1 MQYNP
6 KHAVST
12 KRSTKFR
19 LAGIGVAGAAT
30 IMGGLATASSAQA
43 VGPWDAVAACE
54 SGGNWAI
61 NTGNGF
67 YGGLQFTRSTW
78 NGYGGGAY
86 AATANLASR
95 DQQIAIAQKVLVG
108 QGPGAWPVCSV
119 KGGLTRANGGTSS
132 AAAAPAAAPAAA
144 APAAQ
149 ASRSMSRVAP
159 QTVAPKAVAPQAAAP
174 NVAPAKKAVAV
185 APKTAAVAAAKA
197 PAKATAPHAA
207 AKAGSDK
214 SVTVKAGDT
223 LSMLAAKYQIKGGWE
238 ALFAANKGTVS
249 NANLIFVGQ
258 QLQLPG

>member
-43 VGPWDAVAACE
+43 AGPWDAVAACE

-108 QGPGAWPVCSV
+108 QGAGAWPVCSV

-132 AAAAPAAAPAAA
+132 AAAAPAAA
-144 APAAQ
+144 APVAQQ
-149 ASRSMSRVAP
+149 ASRGAARVA
-159 QTVAPKAVAPQAAAP
+159 VA
-174 NVAPAKKAVAV
+174 NVAPAKAETVTLK
-185 APKTAAVAAAKA
+185 KAAVAAPKA
-197 PAKATAPHAA
+197 PAKAATKATAPHG
-207 AKAGSDK
+207 AKAVSGK
-214 SVTVKAGDT
+214 TVTVKAGDT
-223 LSMLAAKYQIKGGWE
+223 LSVLAAKYQIKGGWA

-258 QLQLPG
+258 QLQLPS

>member
-6 KHAVST
+6 KHARST

-19 LAGIGVAGAAT
+19 LAGVGVAGAAT

-43 VGPWDAVAACE
+43 ASPWDAVAACE

-67 YGGLQFTRSTW
+67 YGGLQFTRQTW
-78 NGYGGGAY
+78 LGYGGGAY
-86 AATANLASR
+86 AGTANLASR

-132 AAAAPAAAPAAA
+132 AAAAPVA

-149 ASRSMSRVAP
+149 ASRSTVR
-159 QTVAPKAVAPQAAAP
+159 VAPKAVAPQAVAPKAAAP
-174 NVAPAKKAVAV
+174 NVAPPTKAAAV
-185 APKTAAVAAAKA
+185 APRAVAKA
-197 PAKATAPHAA
+197 PAKATTMATAPRVA
-207 AKAGSDK
+207 AKAVSGK
-214 SVTVKAGDT
+214 TVTVKAGDT
-223 LSMLAAKYQIKGGWE
+223 LSALAAKYDIKGGWA
-238 ALFAANKGTVS
+238 ALFAANKGSVS

>member
-1 MQYNP
+1 MHYNP
-6 KHAVST
+6 KHARST
-12 KRSTKFR
+12 KRSTRLR
-19 LAGIGVAGAAT
+19 LAGVGVAGAAT

-43 VGPWDAVAACE
+43 ASPWDAVAACE

-67 YGGLQFTRSTW
+67 YGGLQFTRQTW
-78 NGYGGGAY
+78 LGYGGGAY
-86 AATANLASR
+86 AGTANLASKA
-95 DQQIAIAQKVLVG
+95 QQIAIAQKVLVG

-132 AAAAPAAAPAAA
+132 AAAAPAPAA

-149 ASRSMSRVAP
+149 ASRSVAR
-159 QTVAPKAVAPQAAAP
+159 VAPKAVAPQAVAPQAVAPKAVAP

-185 APKTAAVAAAKA
+185 APKAVAKA
-197 PAKATAPHAA
+197 PAKATAPRAA
-207 AKAGSDK
+207 AKAVSGK
-214 SVTVKAGDT
+214 TVTIKAGDT
-223 LSMLAAKYQIKGGWE
+223 LSALAAKYDIKGGWA

>member
-6 KHAVST
+6 KHARST

-43 VGPWDAVAACE
+43 AGPWDAVAACE

-67 YGGLQFTRSTW
+67 YGGLQFTRQTW
-78 NGYGGGAY
+78 LGYGGGAY
-86 AATANLASR
+86 AGTANLASR

-119 KGGLTRANGGTSS
+119 KGGLSRANGGTSS
-132 AAAAPAAAPAAA
+132 AAPAA

-149 ASRSMSRVAP
+149 ASRGVAR
-159 QTVAPKAVAPQAAAP
+159 VAPKAVA
-174 NVAPAKKAVAV
+174 NVAPAKAETVTLK
-185 APKTAAVAAAKA
+185 KAAVAAPKA
-197 PAKATAPHAA
+197 PAKAATKATAPHG
-207 AKAGSDK
+207 AKAVSGK
-214 SVTVKAGDT
+214 TVTVKAGDT
-223 LSMLAAKYQIKGGWE
+223 LSVLAAKYQIKGGWA

>member
-30 IMGGLATASSAQA
+30 IMGGLATANTAQA
-43 VGPWDAVAACE
+43 ASPWDAVAACE

-67 YGGLQFTRSTW
+67 YGGLQFTRQTW
-78 NGYGGGAY
+78 LGYGGGAY
-86 AATANLASR
+86 AGTANLASR

-132 AAAAPAAAPAAA
+132 VAAAPAA

-149 ASRSMSRVAP
+149 ASRSQAR
-159 QTVAPKAVAPQAAAP
+159 VAPKAVAPKAVAAP
-174 NVAPAKKAVAV
+174 NVAPARKAVAV
-185 APKTAAVAAAKA
+185 APKAVAKA
-197 PAKATAPHAA
+197 PAKATSRATAPHVA
-207 AKAGSDK
+207 AKAVSGK
-214 SVTVKAGDT
+214 TVTIKAGDT
-223 LSMLAAKYQIKGGWE
+223 LSSLAAKYDIKGGWA

>member
-6 KHAVST
+6 KHARST

-78 NGYGGGAY
+78 TGYGGGAY
-86 AATANLASR
+86 AATANLASKA
-95 DQQIAIAQKVLVG
+95 QQIAIAQKVLVG

-119 KGGLTRANGGTSS
+119 KGGLSRANGGTSS
-132 AAAAPAAAPAAA
+132 AAPAA

-149 ASRSMSRVAP
+149 ASRGVAR
-159 QTVAPKAVAPQAAAP
+159 VAPKAVA
-174 NVAPAKKAVAV
+174 NVAPAKAETVAL
-185 APKTAAVAAAKA
+185 KKAAVAAPKA

-207 AKAGSDK
+207 AKAVSGK
-214 SVTVKAGDT
+214 TVTIKAGDT
-223 LSMLAAKYQIKGGWE
+223 LSVLAAKYQIKGGWA

-249 NANLIFVGQ
+249 KANLIFVGQ
-258 QLQLPG
+258 KLQLTG